1 MSYNAHLVFKDL
13 FKFKIKIQE
22 YIILKHCLIFLE
34 IKRRL
39 S

>member
-13 FKFKIKIQE
+13 FKFKIKVQD
-22 YIILKHCLIFLE
+22 IILKHGLILLE